1 MKNLLT
7 LLVFSLL
14 TVMIQA
20 QSNGMS
26 QVDRRGY
33 YDVSSI
39 TPRDSTWRVV
49 NKEIRGNPFIFE
61 DWDTKGIVY
70 AEGKIFEGDKLNYN
84 IYEDKIGALNEND
97 SVYFYETQYIDS
109 VMIDNIRLHK
119 IDGKFYLALQTGS
132 KASLF
137 KKYDTRIV
145 EGMVNNMDG
154 TQQKSRLV
162 IMNDYYVLSQGSLQ
176 KFKPSK
182 NSLEEVFGRQ
192 AQEMNKMIKA
202 EKLNYKKEDD
212 LIHIF
217 ELFNSL

>member
-1 MKNLLT
+1 
-7 LLVFSLL
+7 
-14 TVMIQA
+14 
-20 QSNGMS
+20 
-26 QVDRRGY
+26 
-33 YDVSSI
+33 
-39 TPRDSTWRVV
+39 
-49 NKEIRGNPFIFE
+49 
-61 DWDTKGIVY
+61 
-70 AEGKIFEGDKLNYN
+70 
-84 IYEDKIGALNEND
+84 
-97 SVYFYETQYIDS
+97 
-109 VMIDNIRLHK
+109 MIDNIRLHK

-217 ELFNSL
+217 ESFNSL

>member
-1 MKNLLT
+1 MKDLFIVM
-7 LLVFSLL
+7 VFSLF
-14 TVMIQA
+14 TVMTNLELQA
-20 QSNGMS
+20 QAQDGLPNF
-26 QVDRRGY
+26 
-33 YDVSSI
+33 VSI
-39 TPRDSTWRVV
+39 ATPWDYTSRVK

-70 AEGKIFEGDKLNYN
+70 AEGEKFEGDKLNYN

-97 SVYFYETQYIDS
+97 SVFFYETQYIDS

-119 IDGKFYLALQTGS
+119 LDGKFYVVLQTGT

-145 EGMVNNMDG
+145 EGMVNHMDG

-162 IMNDYYVLSQGSLQ
+162 IMNDYYVLAQGSLQ

-182 NSLEEVFGRQ
+182 NSLEEVFGQQ
-192 AQEMNKMIKA
+192 AKEMKKMIKS
-202 EKLNYKKEDD
+202 EKLNYKKEED

-217 ELFNSL
+217 ESFNSL